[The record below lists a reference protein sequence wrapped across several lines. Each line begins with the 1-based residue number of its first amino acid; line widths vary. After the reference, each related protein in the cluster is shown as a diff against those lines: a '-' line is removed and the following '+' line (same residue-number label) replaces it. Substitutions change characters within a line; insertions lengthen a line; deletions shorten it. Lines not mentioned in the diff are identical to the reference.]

1 MKAYTLVG
9 IDGNA
14 YNIMGYVRDAMHD
27 AEMTNDDIDSYIK
40 DATSSDYNHLL
51 AVSCEMIDRVNEIL
65 GLNDYDEDE
74 DEDYYMDEYSVEEAL
89 RQEEETLL
97 KELHACIDRINNR
110 YLDQNSVTYLRVNR
124 GYLKGNPFL
133 FYNYNPEK
141 VFYQI
146 LFVAFTRSLRALTWI
161 IRF

>member
-27 AEMTNDDIDSYIK
+27 AKMTNDDIDAYIK

-51 AVSCEMIDRVNEIL
+51 AVSCEIIDRVNEIL

-74 DEDYYMDEYSVEEAL
+74 DEYMDEYSEEDEA
-89 RQEEETLL
+89 LL
-97 KELHACIDRINNR
+97 KELHACIDRVNNR
-110 YLDQNSVTYLRVNR
+110 YLD
-124 GYLKGNPFL
+124 
-133 FYNYNPEK
+133 
-141 VFYQI
+141 
-146 LFVAFTRSLRALTWI
+146 
-161 IRF
+161 